1 MHDQANKARS
11 RLLGVVP
18 WRLRRQAEP
27 GAHCLRVFLGDTAEL
42 ISVQGMRWCADA
54 PKMVSVASITAKVLR
69 EVHNNRLGETVNP
82 VAALTTQTTKESMR
96 LLEVRKKT

>member
-1 MHDQANKARS
+1 
-11 RLLGVVP
+11 
-18 WRLRRQAEP
+18 
-27 GAHCLRVFLGDTAEL
+27 
-42 ISVQGMRWCADA
+42 
-54 PKMVSVASITAKVLR
+54 MVSVASITAKVLR